1 VTLDEAREHIGHGVI
16 YRPYIG
22 GLARAEEGTITS
34 VNDSYVFVR
43 YGTRRTSAAT
53 SPEDLTL
60 LAAKTGES

>member
-1 VTLDEAREHIGHGVI
+1 MTLDEAREHIGHGVI

-43 YGTRRTSAAT
+43 YAGDVGSKAT